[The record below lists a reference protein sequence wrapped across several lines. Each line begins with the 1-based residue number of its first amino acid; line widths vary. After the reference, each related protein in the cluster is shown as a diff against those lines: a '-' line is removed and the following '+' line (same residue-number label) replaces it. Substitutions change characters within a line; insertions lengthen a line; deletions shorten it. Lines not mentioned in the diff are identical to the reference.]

1 MGIFAALL
9 GDRRL
14 DYRIALVVQVDNIAV
29 LARCVGLGDAAGIM
43 ASFAAR
49 IAGELGRAAAA
60 PIQTGPRGQIHVMLR
75 VAGRAA
81 AMRLALRVQAL
92 CQAGLDLPGHAPT
105 PTISA
110 VLVRPGDDDH
120 TDAHLYAEAQR
131 HLAARTRMAGQAAQ
145 VALIA
150 AGPMPQPLPAPPTP
164 MRVREE
170 PPSVDLSR
178 IVAVFQPQ
186 LCCDSG
192 RVTGFEA
199 LARLDHP
206 ARGLLP
212 PADFLPLLSVSEQR
226 QVTMMMLRH
235 AAAALHHWDGAGHL
249 IDTVS
254 INVPSTDLVA
264 PDFADLVLWEL
275 DRQDIA
281 PARLVIEV
289 MEDLSPL
296 DMPERVRANLVRLTD
311 LGCRIDLD
319 DFGTG
324 YASLDALR
332 RLRVSRVK
340 IDRSFVSGCDR
351 DPGQQR
357 MMLAVLAMAERLGL
371 QALAEGVETTGEH
384 AFVQQ
389 IGFSHAQGY
398 AIARPMPLAATD
410 AFLIAQHQR
419 TACLPLISRRA
430 GQGG

>member
-1 MGIFAALL
+1 MSIFSAFLA
-9 GDRRL
+9 RRRI
-14 DYRIALVVQVDNIAV
+14 DYRIALVVQVDNLAV
-29 LARCVGLGDAAGIM
+29 LARCVGLGDAAGVM

-49 IAGELGRAAAA
+49 IAAELGRAVAA
-60 PIQTGPRGQIHVMLR
+60 PIQTGPRGQIHVMLH

-110 VLVRPGDDDH
+110 VLVRPGDDDQ
-120 TDAHLYAEAQR
+120 TDAHLYAEARR
-131 HLAARTRMAGQAAQ
+131 HLAARPRMAAQ

-150 AGPMPQPLPAPPTP
+150 AAPMTLPAPETP
-164 MRVREE
+164 MRVKEE
-170 PPSVDLSR
+170 PASVDLSR

-206 ARGLLP
+206 ARGLLA

-226 QVTMMMLRH
+226 QLTLVMLRR
-235 AAAALHHWDGAGHL
+235 AAAALHHWDAAGHR

-254 INVPSTDLVA
+254 INVPATDLVA

-289 MEDLSPL
+289 MEELSPL
-296 DMPERVRANLVRLTD
+296 DMPEQVRANLARLTD
-311 LGCRIDLD
+311 LGCQIDLD

-351 DPGQQR
+351 DPDQQR

-371 QALAEGVETTGEH
+371 QALAEGVETAGEH

-398 AIARPMPLAATD
+398 AIARPMPLSATD
-410 AFLIAQHQR
+410 AFLTAQHQQ
-419 TACLPLISRRA
+419 TELLPLIPRRA
-430 GQGG
+430 G